1 MVSSLMLLSCVDILL
16 RAVSAGQFCLNHASC
31 ALGWSIR
38 PNHAEINFSKKSL
51 TFCGPGIC
59 IYICCYIH
67 ILYILIYICVCYIY
81 VFIVWYR
88 SVSRLYCMDVG
99 LCVCLKWVVD
109 MFQVHTYHI
118 YVYIIYMYSSYICTR
133 LFSLLYL
140 SVIYI

>member
-1 MVSSLMLLSCVDILL
+1 MLLSCVDILL

-38 PNHAEINFSKKSL
+38 PNHAEIHFSKKSL
-51 TFCGPGIC
+51 TLVVQVYVYIYVVISIFFIYWY
-59 IYICCYIH
+59 IYIYM
-67 ILYILIYICVCYIY
+67 CVCYIY

-88 SVSRLYCMDVG
+88 SISRLYCMDVG